1 MKLALGITSALI
13 TVLFCAFACQDH
25 MVDSNG
31 DCPSGQKLCDD
42 GECHGCCADSDC
54 SSGRVCCEDLLCS
67 ECCGHEDCHDE
78 LACNGQ
84 ESCLNGSCV
93 AGDPIDCDDGIAC
106 TRDTCEEPD
115 GVCQSR
121 VDHDLCPQGIRCR
134 SDWGGC
140 IPFDCD
146 YDSECGT
153 VVCCNDGQCHECC
166 IDDQCLG
173 RNPDCKEEYIICN
186 DDYECECVCYREGE
200 SCWRDPEACCQGQS
214 CDYLTNVCMPSCY
227 SDADCH
233 LREDVEYARD
243 LKCQEDGACD
253 FDHCNRDEDCPEGKV
268 CYNADCVSPGGCS
281 DISYCQISPETVTVR
296 AGTTAQLSAAA
307 YRQDDSLAP
316 GAAFIWSS
324 SAENIARIDA
334 TGLVTG
340 GTRSGTATI
349 TATVAGCSISCQAV
363 VNNY

>member
-1 MKLALGITSALI
+1 
-13 TVLFCAFACQDH
+13 
-25 MVDSNG
+25 
-31 DCPSGQKLCDD
+31 
-42 GECHGCCADSDC
+42 
-54 SSGRVCCEDLLCS
+54 
-67 ECCGHEDCHDE
+67 
-78 LACNGQ
+78 
-84 ESCLNGSCV
+84 
-93 AGDPIDCDDGIAC
+93 
-106 TRDTCEEPD
+106 
-115 GVCQSR
+115 
-121 VDHDLCPQGIRCR
+121 
-134 SDWGGC
+134 
-140 IPFDCD
+140 
-146 YDSECGT
+146 
-153 VVCCNDGQCHECC
+153 
-166 IDDQCLG
+166 
-173 RNPDCKEEYIICN
+173 
-186 DDYECECVCYREGE
+186 
-200 SCWRDPEACCQGQS
+200 
-214 CDYLTNVCMPSCY
+214 MPSCH

-253 FDHCNRDEDCPEGKV
+253 FDHCNLDEDCPEGKV

-316 GAAFIWSS
+316 GAAFTWSS